1 MRMKRTI
8 TLKGKSGEKGQ
19 AVVELALVLPLICL
33 LLFGVF
39 DYSRAIHAKSIITQM
54 SREGANLVARPNT
67 SLTGDD
73 DTDFQNAMY
82 FIAKDASQLDM
93 QHWGMMYITK
103 VQYVA
108 SSNRM
113 TVNVKVPWNQGNS
126 SLTSKLPAEN
136 NNVTASQLGNINLS
150 DANPVA
156 YVVEVFYQY
165 NSIFLKRQLN
175 IGWLVVNPLSPKLYS
190 VSYFLTP

>member
-1 MRMKRTI
+1 MLAMRMKQTI

-19 AVVELALVLPLICL
+19 AVVELALVLPFVLAS

-54 SREGANLVARPNT
+54 SREAANLVSRPNT

-73 DTDFQNAMY
+73 AIDFQNAMY

-103 VQYVA
+103 VQYVG
-108 SSNRM
+108 SSNYRI
-113 TVNVKVPWNQGNS
+113 TV
-126 SLTSKLPAEN
+126 TSKYHGIRAI
-136 NNVTASQLGNINLS
+136 A
-150 DANPVA
+150 A
-156 YVVEVFYQY
+156 
-165 NSIFLKRQLN
+165 
-175 IGWLVVNPLSPKLYS
+175 
-190 VSYFLTP
+190 